1 MIQSKTDYLYYL
13 EADRVAL
20 GITKRWPAIIVNQRW
35 KFERLLRKIEYF
47 INCKKSPIWKPYIY
61 FLQWRFRALSTTL
74 GYTIPPNVFGPG
86 LALAHR
92 GTVVVNSRARVG
104 ENCRI
109 HTDVN
114 IGTQAG
120 FFDKVPKI
128 GNNVYIG
135 PGAKIFGA
143 IEIADNIAIGANA
156 VVTKSFSEPGITIA
170 GVPAIKISDKGSER
184 MVIKATELLHDP
196 KKLAEFTEFFESKRT
211 PRLKEP

>member
-1 MIQSKTDYLYYL
+1 MRSRVCAG
-13 EADRVAL
+13 EA
-20 GITKRWPAIIVNQRW
+20 
-35 KFERLLRKIEYF
+35 
-47 INCKKSPIWKPYIY
+47 
-61 FLQWRFRALSTTL
+61 WRFRALSTTL
-74 GYTIPPNVFGPG
+74 GYAIPPNVFGPG
-86 LALAHR
+86 QALAHR
-92 GTVVVNSRARVG
+92 GTLIVNSRVRVG

-211 PRLKEP
+211 RRLKEP